1 MKKCGLVSVI
11 AAIAAMVL
19 PPATL
24 VFAEKSGSPIVP
36 KKKIVLF
43 NGKDFTGWKLFVEEP
58 SFDLSKNWKVKNGIV
73 MCNGR
78 PSGYM
83 RTVKPYAGY
92 KFHVEW
98 KWVQKPG
105 NSGVLVHMSGPD
117 KVWPKSIECQMLSG
131 DAGDFY
137 VIEGTEFKQH
147 ADGSKRVDD
156 RRVKKLHDSSEK
168 PLGQWNTYEVICK
181 DNWIVALI
189 NGQVQNVA
197 TGCNVTGGK
206 ICLQSEGAPVMF
218 RNIYLEPVE

>member
-1 MKKCGLVSVI
+1 MAATAVILLV
-11 AAIAAMVL
+11 AI
-19 PPATL
+19 PA
-24 VFAEKSGSPIVP
+24 VAQKNDAPVVP

-43 NGKDFTGWKLFVEEP
+43 NGKDFTGWKRFVGEP
-58 SFDLSKNWKVKNGIV
+58 GFDLSKNWKVKNGIV
-73 MCNGR
+73 MCGGR

-83 RTVKPYAGY
+83 RTVKPYADY

-98 KWVQKPG
+98 RWAQKAG

-147 ADGSKRVDD
+147 AEATDRVNE
-156 RRVKKLHDSSEK
+156 RNVKKLHDSSEK
-168 PLGQWNTYEVICK
+168 PIGEWNTYEIICK
-181 DNWIVALI
+181 DDWIVVLV

-197 TGCNVTGGK
+197 TECNVTGGK
-206 ICLQSEGAPVMF
+206 ICLQSEGVPVAF
-218 RNIYLEPVE
+218 RNIYIEPVE

>member
-1 MKKCGLVSVI
+1 MKLCTNLII
-11 AAIAAMVL
+11 AATAVMPLVAA
-19 PPATL
+19 PAL
-24 VFAEKSGSPIVP
+24 AQKDDAPIVP
-36 KKKIVLF
+36 KKKIILF
-43 NGKDFTGWKLFVEEP
+43 NGKDFTGWKRFVAKP
-58 SFDLSKNWKVKNGIV
+58 GFDLSKNWKVKNGIV

-83 RTVKPYAGY
+83 RTVRSYANY
-92 KFHVEW
+92 KFHAEW

-147 ADGSKRVDD
+147 TDGSKRVDD

-181 DNWIVALI
+181 DNWIVVLI

-206 ICLQSEGAPVMF
+206 ICLQSEGAPVAF
-218 RNIYLEPVE
+218 RNIYIEPVE